1 MLICLNDASSAQ
13 YWLLM
18 KKIFKDVEIHLW
30 KTQWGNYIFYI
41 LQEWLSVVVSLGW
54 PTKGIDYLTLRH
66 QTSSSVVTKSV
77 IWVALANHIWLAPA
91 NHKQNSHT
99 KTIQI
104 FGSITITQPAITY
117 SKLTIE
123 TLEQAVKC

>member
-30 KTQWGNYIFYI
+30 KTQWANYIFYI
-41 LQEWLSVVVSLGW
+41 LQEWLSVVVLLGW
-54 PTKGIDYLTLRH
+54 PTKGIDYLILRH
-66 QTSSSVVTKSV
+66 QTSSSAVTKSA
-77 IWVALANHIWLAPA
+77 IWVALANH
-91 NHKQNSHT
+91 KQNSHR

-104 FGSITITQPAITY
+104 FGSITITQPR
-117 SKLTIE
+117 